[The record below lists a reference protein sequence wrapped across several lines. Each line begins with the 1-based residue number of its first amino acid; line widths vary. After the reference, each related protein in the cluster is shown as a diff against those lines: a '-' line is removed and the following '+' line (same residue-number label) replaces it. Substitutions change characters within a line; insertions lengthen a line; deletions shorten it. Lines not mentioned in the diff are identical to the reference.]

1 MGCHVL
7 LQGIFPAQGLNPG
20 LLHCGQMLYHLCQQ
34 GSPMLNT
41 NESFNNMPP
50 LPTTGFQHPLINPN
64 GPTIILLL
72 SYNPF
77 QSPILKFVCNPG
89 LTLLM
94 YNPQN
99 TEFKSSVCVLS
110 HLAMF
115 DSSVTPWTV
124 AHQASLSMGFPRQ
137 EYWREFHFLLQGIFP
152 TQGSNLSP
160 LHLLYW

>member
-1 MGCHVL
+1 
-7 LQGIFPAQGLNPG
+7 
-20 LLHCGQMLYHLCQQ
+20 
-34 GSPMLNT
+34 MLNT

-124 AHQASLSMGFPRQ
+124 AHQTSLSMGFPRQ